1 MDSGLTTTQ
10 EIVEVRLDDK
20 INGSIAEAVNAV
32 LSTKP
37 RHRIVSLSTFAGG
50 EFGTWI
56 RAVLVIEFL
65 AADEESHVPT
75 PRP

>member
-1 MDSGLTTTQ
+1 MNSGLTPKQ

-20 INGSIAEAVNAV
+20 INGSIADAVNTV
-32 LSTKP
+32 LRTKP

-65 AADEESHVPT
+65 VTDGGSADVAT
-75 PRP
+75 

>member
-1 MDSGLTTTQ
+1 MNSGLTPTQ

-20 INGSIAEAVNAV
+20 IDGSIADAVNAV
-32 LSTKP
+32 LHTKP

-65 AADEESHVPT
+65 AAEGRSADVAA
-75 PRP
+75 